1 MSLDRDIKK
10 HKPKMCFYLKG
21 IVFGCLILEL
31 GTGCTKK
38 NEGISESDSSEAASD
53 PDTNGLDNKLSK
65 ESRVGPVSA
74 TVLVSPK
81 EPKLGDKLEL
91 VLNVEAEAGVS
102 ITMPDYDPALG
113 RFDVLKHS
121 ASNNVTSE
129 AKQQFQER
137 YSMQA
142 TRSGRMRIPRL
153 RIEFEDK
160 RQNQVDDVEG
170 DEGPKELL
178 TEEIALVVADVL
190 PEDARGQALPETPG
204 TLDPAFGQTFFKRF
218 GWLLLPLIIAFGLI
232 VLFFRWRKK
241 SNKQEAK
248 IDPYDAAVARIE
260 KLKSQG
266 VPDEEGLDDWYVEL
280 SSIVRHYVEGRF
292 NVRAPE
298 LTTEEFLRVAQQS
311 KTSGLSLEHKN
322 LLGELLEG
330 CDRVKFGKYRPA
342 NEEIQSALEI
352 TSKFIKDTQ
361 RTAVDRKTESHVA
374 KEVAA

>member
-1 MSLDRDIKK
+1 MMGAACKKQDIE
-10 HKPKMCFYLKG
+10 PPA
-21 IVFGCLILEL
+21 E
-31 GTGCTKK
+31 
-38 NEGISESDSSEAASD
+38 DSSEASKN
-53 PDTNGLDNKLSK
+53 TDNTLSK
-65 ESRVGPVSA
+65 ETRVGPVKA
-74 TVLVSPK
+74 TVELSPK
-81 EPKLGDKLEL
+81 ELKLGDKLEL
-91 VLNVEAEAGVS
+91 VLKVEAEPGVS
-102 ITMPDYDPALG
+102 IDMPDYDPALG

-121 ASNNVTSE
+121 ATSDTTAE
-129 AKQQFQER
+129 GKQLFMER

-153 RIEFEDK
+153 RMEFEDK
-160 RQNQVDDVEG
+160 RQNQADNENKSK
-170 DEGPKELL
+170 GPVELL
-178 TEEIALVVADVL
+178 TEEIAMVVAEVL

-204 TLDPAFGQTFFKRF
+204 SLDPAFGQTFFKRF
-218 GWLLLPLIIAFGLI
+218 GWFLFPILFVLGCV
-232 VLFFRWRKK
+232 VLFLRWRKTSRVK
-241 SNKQEAK
+241 ESK

-266 VPDEEGLDDWYVEL
+266 VPDENGLDDWYVEL

-342 NEEIQSALEI
+342 NEEIQNALDI

-361 RTAVDRKTESHVA
+361 QRPAIDSSKEAYSA
-374 KEVAA
+374 KERAA